1 MDTSVLP
8 ILLVIWTLPC
18 IGPPPQRP
26 QSCTRRSEKAV
37 PSNVTRRDSLGL
49 IKNLIVP
56 RTNDHLSEKKF
67 FVGLS
72 ARQWQNHQLL
82 TICSDRKRSERTV
95 SLNSYLL

>member
-18 IGPPPQRP
+18 IAPPQTP
-26 QSCTRRSEKAV
+26 QNCMRRSEKAV
-37 PSNVTRRDSLGL
+37 RSNLTRRDTVGL
-49 IKNLIVP
+49 IKNLIIP
-56 RTNDHLSEKKF
+56 QANDHLPDKKF
-67 FVGLS
+67 FVGLN